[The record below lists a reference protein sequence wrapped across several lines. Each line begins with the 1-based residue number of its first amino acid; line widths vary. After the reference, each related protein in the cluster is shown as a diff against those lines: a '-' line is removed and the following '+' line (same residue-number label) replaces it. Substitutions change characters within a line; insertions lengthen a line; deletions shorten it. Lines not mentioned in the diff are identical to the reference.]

1 MNKLKDNNSVP
12 KQLQSLRVRNKKTL
26 LRGGFLERGDEW
38 IRTIDTRIFSPMLY
52 QLSYITVA
60 MGCKAI

>member
-1 MNKLKDNNSVP
+1 MKELMNCSHP
-12 KQLQSLRVRNKKTL
+12 QKQMLTQQVRNKKTL
-26 LRGGFLERGDEW
+26 REGGSLRRGDEW

-60 MGCKAI
+60 MGCKTM